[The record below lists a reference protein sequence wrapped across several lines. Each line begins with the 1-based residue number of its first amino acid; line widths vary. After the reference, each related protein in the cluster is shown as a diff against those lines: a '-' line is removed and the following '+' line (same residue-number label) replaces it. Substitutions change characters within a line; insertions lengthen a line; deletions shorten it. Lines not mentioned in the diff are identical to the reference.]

1 MSAASHASDYADR
14 IRQKFERELGD
25 LVVGNLRDPDVIE
38 IMLNPDG
45 GLWVERFGRP
55 MARLG
60 EMPPHQAEAAM
71 ATLASIHRTTI
82 TRICPILECNLPDG
96 SRFEGMIPPVVAGPS
111 FCIRKRASRIFTLED
126 YVGDKAMTPR
136 QRDLIRQAALDHRN
150 ILVVGGTGS
159 GKTTLVNAV
168 IHVIADELPDER
180 LLILEDTAEIQC
192 AAPNHVFKRTT
203 DLIDLNRLLRS
214 TMRYRPDRIIVGE
227 VRGGECLELLKA
239 WNTGHPGGVA
249 TVHANDAKGG
259 LIRLENLVAEVTE
272 APMHKTIAAAID
284 LIVVIAKVKP
294 RKARARGAGRRI
306 QELLRVRDHDGLNY
320 IVEVEE

>member
-1 MSAASHASDYADR
+1 MSATGHASDYADR
-14 IRQKFERELGD
+14 IKQKLERELGD
-25 LVVGNLRDPDVIE
+25 PVIGALRDASVIE

-71 ATLASIHRTTI
+71 ATLAAIHRTTI
-82 TRICPILECNLPDG
+82 TRQSPILECELPDG
-96 SRFEGMIPPVVAGPS
+96 SRFEGLIPPVVAGPS
-111 FCIRKRASRIFTLED
+111 FCIRKRASRIFTLDD
-126 YVGDKAMTPR
+126 YVASGAMTLR
-136 QRDLIRQAALDHRN
+136 QRELIREAALDHQN
-150 ILVVGGTGS
+150 ILIVGGTGS

-168 IHVIADELPDER
+168 IHLIAEEFPHER

-192 AAPNHVFKRTT
+192 AAPNRVFKRTT
-203 DLIDLNRLLRS
+203 DAIDLRRLLRS

-227 VRGGECLELLKA
+227 VRGGECLDLLKA

-249 TVHANDAKGG
+249 TVHANDAPGG
-259 LIRLENLVAEVTE
+259 LIRLENLVAEATP

-284 LIVVIAKVKP
+284 LIAVIAKTS
-294 RKARARGAGRRI
+294 ACAAGR
-306 QELLRVRDHDGLNY
+306 QVQGLLRVRGHDGRDY
-320 IVEVEE
+320 VTQVEE

>member
-1 MSAASHASDYADR
+1 MSVASHASDYADR
-14 IRQKFERELGD
+14 INQKFERELGD
-25 LVVGNLRDPDVIE
+25 LVVSSLEDPDVIE

-71 ATLASIHRTTI
+71 ATLAAINRTTI
-82 TRICPILECNLPDG
+82 TRISPILECNLPDG
-96 SRFEGMIPPVVAGPS
+96 SRFEGMIPPVVEGPS

-126 YVGDKAMTPR
+126 YVQAKAMTPR
-136 QRDLIRQAALDHRN
+136 QRDLIRQAALNHRN

-168 IHVIADELPDER
+168 IQLIGEELPDER

-192 AAPNHVFKRTT
+192 DAPNHVFKRTT

-249 TVHANDAKGG
+249 TVHANDAKSG

-284 LIVVIAKVKP
+284 LIVVIAKVKAC
-294 RKARARGAGRRI
+294 KAGRQV
-306 QELLRVRDHDGLNY
+306 QELLHVHDHDGRNY